1 MRWWCITPLFASLI
15 AAEAQSTSSLETPEN
30 ALEFIH
36 LDYVSNHKSKQ
47 NKLRQLIIRQ
57 DRTEDKII
65 RTRRQNKKSYNRIY
79 LQHVRKLQREMQNL
93 KDWRNKQSDVSTET
107 LADYETK
114 FKNLEDRIA
123 KQGDLI
129 TRLVYGYRGRS
140 RRPRRRRVNNA
151 HMPLVRGRRSVDNEP
166 EDTVARMDRLE
177 DMFHLVIQKKDSEI
191 QGFKKTVNEMKLKIA
206 DLEFS
211 LENANDRFE
220 GVQLETTRLL
230 ETEMIMNET
239 IAELEARLYDTE
251 VKVKVGGQS
260 ISSSSSSDYDD
271 EAVVVP
277 AVGAPKLTPDY
288 PSSSSS
294 SSSIGKSSPEH
305 QELEAEIQF
314 LYDKIAQ
321 MENDMNVTT
330 ATVSEHAETAK
341 VLAEQAFTKLETLQ
355 GQVVYNTE
363 LNQMSASNKEELH
376 KVSNKLQQHSLQMSK
391 LWKMRKD
398 ILSKSSVL
406 LKKLSKMRNGFDPT
420 TPGAEHSKLDPATF
434 VKKADIEP
442 ALKLLNETVS
452 ESLAVV
458 DDVRDFHHSQITN
471 LDAKVDENEDSLLYI
486 NSTLDN
492 AVGKLDDLGVH
503 MNGFAQALERFSDL
517 YHKLE
522 GEMNIFK
529 VNATANMASFDRTV
543 DLSIDLLDR
552 MGQFNEDIVN
562 RVSRLEETAYY
573 SDEADASSDY
583 EESFFGDE
591 YEDEASDSDIEE
603 TEDYEEINDL
613 PLVAE

>member
-1 MRWWCITPLFASLI
+1 MRWWCLTPLLALV
-15 AAEAQSTSSLETPEN
+15 AAEADSTTSLETPEN

-93 KDWRNKQSDVSTET
+93 KDWKRSQPELSVET
-107 LADYETK
+107 IAIYETK
-114 FKNLEDRIA
+114 FKSLEDRIA

-129 TRLVYGYRGRS
+129 TRLVYGRLHGRS
-140 RRPRRRRVNNA
+140 KRPRRRRVNNGQI
-151 HMPLVRGRRSVDNEP
+151 PLVRGRRSADNEP
-166 EDTVARMDRLE
+166 EDTAARIDRLE
-177 DMFHLVIQKKDSEI
+177 DMFHLVIQKKDTEI
-191 QGFKKTVNEMKLKIA
+191 EGFKKTVNEMRLKIA

-239 IAELEARLYDTE
+239 IAELEARLYETE
-251 VKVKVGGQS
+251 VKVKVGGQEA
-260 ISSSSSSDYDD
+260 SSASSSSDYDD
-271 EAVVVP
+271 ENAVVVP
-277 AVGAPKLTPDY
+277 AVGEPSRKTPDY

-294 SSSIGKSSPEH
+294 SSSMAKSSPEH

-321 MENDMNVTT
+321 MENDMNATT
-330 ATVSEHAETAK
+330 STVVEHAETAK
-341 VLAEQAFTKLETLQ
+341 ILAEEAFTKLETLQ

-363 LNQMSASNKEELH
+363 LNQMSSVNKEELT
-376 KVSNKLQQHSLQMSK
+376 KVSNKLQQHSLQ
-391 LWKMRKD
+391 
-398 ILSKSSVL
+398 
-406 LKKLSKMRNGFDPT
+406 
-420 TPGAEHSKLDPATF
+420 
-434 VKKADIEP
+434 
-442 ALKLLNETVS
+442 LLNETVS

-458 DDVRDFHHSQITN
+458 DDVRDFHHSQITT

-486 NSTLDN
+486 NSTLDS

-503 MNGFAQALERFSDL
+503 MNGFAQALERFSVL

-552 MGQFNEDIVN
+552 MGQFNEDIVT

-573 SDEADASSDY
+573 SDESDDSSDY
-583 EESFFGDE
+583 EESFFDGYD
-591 YEDEASDSDIEE
+591 DQASSSSDDYTEE
-603 TEDYEEINDL
+603 VNDL

>member
-129 TRLVYGYRGRS
+129 TRLVYGYKGRS

-177 DMFHLVIQKKDSEI
+177 DMIHLVIQKKDSEI

-239 IAELEARLYDTE
+239 IAELEARLYDAE
-251 VKVKVGGQS
+251 VKVKVGGHQV
-260 ISSSSSSDYDD
+260 SSSSSSDYDD

-294 SSSIGKSSPEH
+294 SSSMGKSSPEH

-603 TEDYEEINDL
+603 TEDYDDL

>member
-129 TRLVYGYRGRS
+129 TRLVYGYKGRS

-239 IAELEARLYDTE
+239 IAELEARLYDAE
-251 VKVKVGGQS
+251 VKVKVGGHQV
-260 ISSSSSSDYDD
+260 SSSSSSDYDD

-376 KVSNKLQQHSLQMSK
+376 KVSNKLQQHSLQ
-391 LWKMRKD
+391 
-398 ILSKSSVL
+398 
-406 LKKLSKMRNGFDPT
+406 
-420 TPGAEHSKLDPATF
+420 
-434 VKKADIEP
+434 
-442 ALKLLNETVS
+442 LLNETVS

-603 TEDYEEINDL
+603 TEDYDDL

>member
-1 MRWWCITPLFASLI
+1 MRWWWVTPFVALVAGAS
-15 AAEAQSTSSLETPEN
+15 QSTSNLETPEN

-57 DRTEDKII
+57 DRTEDKIV
-65 RTRRQNKKSYNRIY
+65 RTRRQNKKSFNRVY
-79 LQHVRKLQREMQNL
+79 LQHVRKLQREMQGL
-93 KDWRNKQSDVSTET
+93 KDWRKSQPDVSVET

-129 TRLVYGYRGRS
+129 TRLVYGYKGRA
-140 RRPRRRRVNNA
+140 RRPRRRRVNPG
-151 HMPLVRGRRSVDNEP
+151 HMPLVRGRRSADNEP

-177 DMFHLVIQKKDSEI
+177 DMFHLVINKKDTEI
-191 QGFKKTVNEMKLKIA
+191 QSFKKTVNEMKLRIA

-211 LENANDRFE
+211 LENANERFE
-220 GVQLETTRLL
+220 GVQIETTRLL

-239 IAELEARLYDTE
+239 IAELEARLYDAE
-251 VKVKVGGQS
+251 VKVQVGGHS
-260 ISSSSSSDYDD
+260 ADSSSSSSDYAD
-271 EAVVVP
+271 ENTVVVP
-277 AVGAPKLTPDY
+277 AVGEPSQNGVDY
-288 PSSSSS
+288 RSSSSS
-294 SSSIGKSSPEH
+294 SSSMGRSSPEH

-321 MENDMNVTT
+321 MENDMNATT
-330 ATVSEHAETAK
+330 STVVDHAENAK
-341 VLAEQAFTKLETLQ
+341 LLAEEAFSKLEILK

-363 LNQMSASNKEELH
+363 LNQMSSDNKEELT

-486 NSTLDN
+486 NSTLDS

-503 MNGFAQALERFSDL
+503 MNGFAQALERFSSL

-552 MGQFNEDIVN
+552 MGQFNEDIVG

-573 SDEADASSDY
+573 SDEIDDSSDY
-583 EESFFGDE
+583 EEAFFAD
-591 YEDEASDSDIEE
+591 YDDDQSADSSS
-603 TEDYEEINDL
+603 DYEENDL

>member
-1 MRWWCITPLFASLI
+1 MG
-15 AAEAQSTSSLETPEN
+15 
-30 ALEFIH
+30 
-36 LDYVSNHKSKQ
+36 
-47 NKLRQLIIRQ
+47 
-57 DRTEDKII
+57 
-65 RTRRQNKKSYNRIY
+65 
-79 LQHVRKLQREMQNL
+79 
-93 KDWRNKQSDVSTET
+93 
-107 LADYETK
+107 
-114 FKNLEDRIA
+114 RIA

-239 IAELEARLYDTE
+239 IAELEARLYDAE

-271 EAVVVP
+271 EAGVVP

-613 PLVAE
+613 PLVAVINKISVSCCVK

>member
-573 SDEADASSDY
+573 SDDADASSDY

-603 TEDYEEINDL
+603 TEDYDEINDL

>member
-129 TRLVYGYRGRS
+129 TRLVYGYKGRS

-239 IAELEARLYDTE
+239 IAELEARLYDAE
-251 VKVKVGGQS
+251 VKVKVGGHQV
-260 ISSSSSSDYDD
+260 SSSSSSDYDD

-603 TEDYEEINDL
+603 TEDYDDL

>member
-1 MRWWCITPLFASLI
+1 MRWWCITPLFAFI

-129 TRLVYGYRGRS
+129 TRLVYGYKGRS

-260 ISSSSSSDYDD
+260 VSSSSSSDYDD

-591 YEDEASDSDIEE
+591 YEDEALSEDIEE
-603 TEDYEEINDL
+603 TEDYDDL

>member
-1 MRWWCITPLFASLI
+1 
-15 AAEAQSTSSLETPEN
+15 
-30 ALEFIH
+30 
-36 LDYVSNHKSKQ
+36 
-47 NKLRQLIIRQ
+47 
-57 DRTEDKII
+57 
-65 RTRRQNKKSYNRIY
+65 
-79 LQHVRKLQREMQNL
+79 
-93 KDWRNKQSDVSTET
+93 
-107 LADYETK
+107 
-114 FKNLEDRIA
+114 
-123 KQGDLI
+123 
-129 TRLVYGYRGRS
+129 
-140 RRPRRRRVNNA
+140 
-151 HMPLVRGRRSVDNEP
+151 
-166 EDTVARMDRLE
+166 
-177 DMFHLVIQKKDSEI
+177 
-191 QGFKKTVNEMKLKIA
+191 
-206 DLEFS
+206 
-211 LENANDRFE
+211 
-220 GVQLETTRLL
+220 
-230 ETEMIMNET
+230 MNET

-260 ISSSSSSDYDD
+260 VSSSSSSDYDD

-591 YEDEASDSDIEE
+591 YEDEALSEDIEE
-603 TEDYEEINDL
+603 TEDYDDL

>member
-1 MRWWCITPLFASLI
+1 MRWWCITPLFALI
-15 AAEAQSTSSLETPEN
+15 AAESQSTSSLETPEN

-129 TRLVYGYRGRS
+129 TRLVYGYKGRS

-239 IAELEARLYDTE
+239 IAELESRLYDTE

-260 ISSSSSSDYDD
+260 ISSSSSSDYDA

-294 SSSIGKSSPEH
+294 SSSMGKSSPEH

-363 LNQMSASNKEELH
+363 LNQMSATNKEELH
-376 KVSNKLQQHSLQMSK
+376 KVSNKLQQHSLQ
-391 LWKMRKD
+391 
-398 ILSKSSVL
+398 
-406 LKKLSKMRNGFDPT
+406 
-420 TPGAEHSKLDPATF
+420 
-434 VKKADIEP
+434 
-442 ALKLLNETVS
+442 LLNETVS

-591 YEDEASDSDIEE
+591 YEDEALSEDIEE
-603 TEDYEEINDL
+603 TEDYDDL

>member
-129 TRLVYGYRGRS
+129 TRLVYGYKGRS

-239 IAELEARLYDTE
+239 IAELEARLYDAE
-251 VKVKVGGQS
+251 VKVKVGGHQV
-260 ISSSSSSDYDD
+260 SSSSSSDYDD
-271 EAVVVP
+271 EAVVIP

-603 TEDYEEINDL
+603 TEDYDDL

>member
-1 MRWWCITPLFASLI
+1 MRWWCITPLFALI

-129 TRLVYGYRGRS
+129 TRLVYGYKGRS

-260 ISSSSSSDYDD
+260 VSSSSSSDYDD

-591 YEDEASDSDIEE
+591 YEDEALSEDIEE
-603 TEDYEEINDL
+603 TEDYDDL

>member
-1 MRWWCITPLFASLI
+1 MRWWCITPLFAVI
-15 AAEAQSTSSLETPEN
+15 ANTLAETQSTSSLETPEN

-129 TRLVYGYRGRS
+129 TRLVYGYKSRN

-151 HMPLVRGRRSVDNEP
+151 YMPHVRGRRSVDSEP

-191 QGFKKTVNEMKLKIA
+191 EGFKKTVNEMKLKIA

-239 IAELEARLYDTE
+239 IAELEARLYDAE

-271 EAVVVP
+271 IAVVVP
-277 AVGAPKLTPDY
+277 AVAAPKLTPDY

-294 SSSIGKSSPEH
+294 SSSMGRSSPEH

-376 KVSNKLQQHSLQMSK
+376 KVSNKLQQHSLQ
-391 LWKMRKD
+391 
-398 ILSKSSVL
+398 
-406 LKKLSKMRNGFDPT
+406 
-420 TPGAEHSKLDPATF
+420 
-434 VKKADIEP
+434 
-442 ALKLLNETVS
+442 LLNETVS

-471 LDAKVDENEDSLLYI
+471 LDAKVDENE
-486 NSTLDN
+486 
-492 AVGKLDDLGVH
+492 
-503 MNGFAQALERFSDL
+503 
-517 YHKLE
+517 
-522 GEMNIFK
+522 
-529 VNATANMASFDRTV
+529 
-543 DLSIDLLDR
+543 
-552 MGQFNEDIVN
+552 
-562 RVSRLEETAYY
+562 
-573 SDEADASSDY
+573 
-583 EESFFGDE
+583 ESF
-591 YEDEASDSDIEE
+591 
-603 TEDYEEINDL
+603 
-613 PLVAE
+613 